1 MKSWRILGWTAVA
14 AACVLYAFLAHR
26 AAATASP
33 GPFDAAVLVSPLL
46 TLALVLAWRSRRR
59 VWWLALWFAS
69 CAGLILAARRGAP
82 APQWVLLLE
91 HGGFNASLAIAFG
104 RTLLPGRQPLISG
117 LAEIVHGRLTPRV
130 AGYTRAATLAW
141 ALYFG
146 LTSLA
151 SVLLF
156 ALAPLSVW
164 SAFTTVFSL
173 VFLTAMFAG
182 EYLVRIMVVPR
193 SERAGLFESIAA
205 YRELA
210 RRKQQVDA

>member
-1 MKSWRILGWTAVA
+1 MKSWRTLGWIALA
-14 AACVLYAFLAHR
+14 AACILYAFLAHR

-33 GPFDAAVLVSPLL
+33 GPFEAAVLVSPLL
-46 TLALVLAWRSRRR
+46 TLALVLAWRSRHR
-59 VWWLALWFAS
+59 VWWLALWCAG

-91 HGGFNASLAIAFG
+91 HGGINASLAIAFG

-117 LAEIVHGRLTPRV
+117 LAAMVHGRLSPRV
-130 AGYTRAATLAW
+130 ASYTRGATWAW
-141 ALYFG
+141 AFYFG
-146 LTSLA
+146 LTSMA

-164 SAFTTVFSL
+164 SAFSTVFSL
-173 VFLTAMFAG
+173 LFLTAMFAG
-182 EYLVRIMVVPR
+182 EYLVRILVVPR
-193 SERAGLFESIAA
+193 SERAGLVESIAA

-210 RRKQQVDA
+210 RRKPQADA

>member
-1 MKSWRILGWTAVA
+1 MKSWRTLGWIAVA

-26 AAATASP
+26 AAASASP

-46 TLALVLAWRSRRR
+46 TLALVLAWRSRHRA
-59 VWWLALWFAS
+59 WWLTLWFAS
-69 CAGLILAARRGAP
+69 CAGLILATRHGAP

-91 HGGFNASLAIAFG
+91 HGGINASLAIAFG

-117 LAEIVHGRLTPRV
+117 LAAVVHGQLTPRV
-130 AGYTRAATLAW
+130 AAYTRGATGAW

-146 LTSLA
+146 LTAAA

-164 SAFTTVFSL
+164 SAFTTLFSL
-173 VFLTAMFAG
+173 PLLAAMFAG
-182 EYLVRIMVVPR
+182 EYLVRILVVPR
-193 SERAGLFESIAA
+193 SERAGFLESIAA
-205 YRELA
+205 YREFA
-210 RRKQQVDA
+210 RRKQVDA